1 MEIKVK
7 WKELVQKYMN
17 TKLCSIIIIIGIV
30 LMCLPNTSSQ
40 KSTEKQMPEILSG
53 DSTGFV
59 RDTEKRLKNILSG
72 VSGVSDVSVMITV
85 SDGGISIYEKNKEN
99 KNDGLKSEL
108 SLKPQGSGTSEPVLV
123 RKNLPTVLGVIVT
136 AKGADNPETNGKI
149 LSAVK
154 AVLDVS
160 AHRISVL
167 PK

>member
-1 MEIKVK
+1 MEIKGK

-17 TKLCSIIIIIGIV
+17 TKLCAIIIIIGIV
-30 LMCLPNTSSQ
+30 LMCLPNEGSQ
-40 KSTEKQMPEILSG
+40 KSTENQVSDVLSG
-53 DSTGFV
+53 DSAVFI

-72 VSGVSDVSVMITV
+72 VAGVSDVSVMITV
-85 SDGGISIYEKNKEN
+85 SDSGISIYEKNKEN
-99 KNDGLKSEL
+99 KKDELKSEL

-136 AKGADNPETNGKI
+136 AKGADNPKTNGQI

-154 AVLDVS
+154 AVLDVN